1 MISAMRHIHIFALAL
16 IVLSALTAGAQEAK
30 TVVDYHTTVERLF
43 SLENG
48 MSMTEVNAA
57 LNSEPHDLLQNT
69 KGGYLM
75 LEYRYMKAFR
85 KVKSSEADTESGRII
100 GTPQYREA
108 ASAYLLFD
116 NDQRLVSWV
125 TADAMG
131 DIKHQYK
138 LEATARRLG
147 SMEAP
152 CTRNCRIAI
161 PFTEVEEEVEEVI
174 EAVEEPEEKES
185 SMGNLFGGLRSKLE
199 TMTNAVTPIED
210 PVVSP
215 EVGASSQ
222 TGLGPE
228 DYAEGDR
235 VWAVLNGQEVKG
247 IVATIGPNSME
258 VRYMDPDVGQTR
270 GYFLYE
276 EVRPR
281 E

>member
-1 MISAMRHIHIFALAL
+1 MISAMRQLHIFALAL

-161 PFTEVEEEVEEVI
+161 PVTEVEEEVEEVI

-210 PVVSP
+210 PAVESAPQV
-215 EVGASSQ
+215 E
-222 TGLGPE
+222 LGPE

-258 VRYMDPDVGQTR
+258 VRYVDPDVGMTK
-270 GYFLYE
+270 GYFLYG

>member
-1 MISAMRHIHIFALAL
+1 MMPAMRHIHGIAMALL
-16 IVLSALTAGAQEAK
+16 ALTASTASAQEAK

-48 MSMTEVNAA
+48 MSMTEVNTT

-161 PFTEVEEEVEEVI
+161 PVTEVEEEEEEVI
-174 EAVEEPEEKES
+174 EPVEEPEDPGS
-185 SMGNLFGGLRSKLE
+185 TMGNLFGGLRSKLE

-210 PVVSP
+210 PVASP
-215 EVGASSQ
+215 EVGASAQ
-222 TGLGPE
+222 TGLGPD

-235 VWAVLNGQEVKG
+235 VWAILKGQEIKG
-247 IVATIGPNSME
+247 MVLTIGPNSME
-258 VRYMDPDVGQTR
+258 VRYVDPDVGVTK